1 MVLTLLFYMSDQRR
15 QIVQVWTIYL
25 ALVVI
30 LVLVASAPARAQ
42 LTFPGASPLSAG
54 NLTILEQ
61 PTLTDESNIQRIVG
75 QSVLLYGASP
85 NLALITESNLFVNT
99 MANVVSGGKTVR
111 LMASGIGDTTQEARY
126 TIYQLDGIAST
137 FRLAPLVGVTIPTGM
152 DDANP
157 QMPRSG
163 QPGMGDFGGRAAM
176 TSSWQTLYWNAEAE
190 IGYDT
195 YAPGAGYQLG
205 NQFVADAAF
214 HYVIWPRSLTAN
226 VSGELFASLESNY
239 FVTQNSRMGGQGV
252 PATGGQLWLVDP
264 GLDYSTP
271 HYGFA
276 LTALLPVQQ
285 TDNGVGSRNGLGS
298 RYDFGVELHFRWSFY
313 TSHHW

>member
-1 MVLTLLFYMSDQRR
+1 MVLAWATS
-15 QIVQVWTIYL
+15 T
-25 ALVVI
+25 
-30 LVLVASAPARAQ
+30 PARAQ

-54 NLTILEQ
+54 NLTVLEQ
-61 PTLTDESNIQRIVG
+61 PTLTDETNVQRIVG
-75 QSVLLYGASP
+75 QSILLYGASP
-85 NLALITESNLFVNT
+85 NLALITESNLFVST
-99 MANVVSGGKTVR
+99 MASVVSGGKTVR
-111 LMASGIGDTTQEARY
+111 LAANGIGDTTQDVRY
-126 TIYQLDGIAST
+126 TVYQLDGTAST
-137 FRLAPLVGVTIPTGM
+137 FRLAPLVGMTIPTGM
-152 DDANP
+152 DNVNP

-163 QPGMGDFGGRAAM
+163 QPGMGNFGGRAAM

-190 IGYDT
+190 IGYDA

-226 VSGELFASLESNY
+226 APGELFASLETNY
-239 FVTQNSRMGGQGV
+239 FDAQNDRLNGQFSPG
-252 PATGGQLWLVDP
+252 TGGQLWLLDP
-264 GLDYSTP
+264 GLDYSAP

-276 LTALLPVQQ
+276 LTALLPVRQSI
-285 TDNGVGSRNGLGS
+285 NGVGS